1 MLKDSSLLGCD
12 AVLLGKLVPKFW
24 WIVVPSF
31 SGVKQSNKNDGRLA
45 IILGTSRPN
54 GLDPHHR
61 TTFINYDQ
69 DKQSSHRF
77 EVKRK

>member
-12 AVLLGKLVPKFW
+12 AVLLGKLSSGFW
-24 WIVVPSF
+24 RIVVPS
-31 SGVKQSNKNDGRLA
+31 SSVVKRSNKNDGRMA
-45 IILGTSRPN
+45 IILRHVPIDLN
-54 GLDPHHR
+54 PHHR

-69 DKQSSHRF
+69 DKQSVHKF